1 MAWFRRGDGS
11 YKPGEEDKHD
21 EVEFDPKKMQ
31 GEITTELT
39 NKFGEFQTETDKK
52 LSPVLEFITSFKAD
66 KEAREVVARKAA
78 EDKNKND
85 NALTEEDYLLDPIE
99 ATRRAMEP
107 TNNAIR
113 LLASRQAR
121 REVLED
127 KEYYYGD
134 IKNKVDSMIDQQ
146 PLNLRHDP
154 NVITNCYKLV
164 MFDHSKE
171 IAEGKIKARNTS
183 AIFESG
189 STGGHSGKEGG
200 EGEDTWTKEEETAA
214 GHMGLTKK
222 DWISSRK
229 ELSYV

>member
-1 MAWFRRGDGS
+1 MPWFRRSDGS
-11 YKPGEEDKHD
+11 FKPGEEKED
-21 EVEFDPKKMQ
+21 EVEFDPKKFQ
-31 GEITTELT
+31 GEISTDLT
-39 NKFGEFQTETDKK
+39 NKFGEFQTKTDEK
-52 LSPVLEFITSFKAD
+52 LAPVLEFAAAWKAD
-66 KEAREVVARKAA
+66 KEAKEATARTAA
-78 EDKNKND
+78 ANKTKID
-85 NALTEEDYLLDPIE
+85 NELTEEDYLLDPIE

-134 IKNKVDSMIDQQ
+134 IKSKVDAMIDQQ
-146 PLNLRHDP
+146 PLTLRHDS

-164 MFDHSKE
+164 MFDNQKD
-171 IAEGKIKARNTS
+171 IADGKIKARNTS

-200 EGEDTWTKEEETAA
+200 EGEESWTKEEETAA